1 MFWMSKKKQDKT
13 THDAHIL
20 AEGLQPKEEP
30 KVYVKGAKIAYYPNL
45 IEEFKKEHAQLFS
58 LYTEIVKNY
67 EQTQID
73 KVSSNLKE
81 FKRVLVDHLMKENIL
96 LYIFLKYLYVENIEH
111 KNFAY
116 KMQKE
121 MTIIGNSVF
130 DFIQR
135 TTSDSFEYNREFKSE
150 LDAIGVALTER
161 VELEESS
168 LYNLYVHPEKVS

>member
-1 MFWMSKKKQDKT
+1 MFWKFKKQDKIKP
-13 THDAHIL
+13 DAKIVN
-20 AEGLQPKEEP
+20 EGLQLKEEP

-45 IEEFKKEHAQLFS
+45 VDEFKEEHAQLFS
-58 LYTEIVKNY
+58 LYAEIVTNY
-67 EQTQID
+67 EGNQMAR
-73 KVSSNLKE
+73 VSSNLKE

-96 LYIFLKYLYVENIEH
+96 LYIFLKYLYVENIEY

-121 MTIIGNSVF
+121 MTTIGDSVF

-135 TTSDSFEYNREFKSE
+135 ATSESFEYNSEFKSE
-150 LDAIGVALTER
+150 LDGIGAALVER

-168 LYNLYVHPEKVS
+168 LYSLYVHPEQVS